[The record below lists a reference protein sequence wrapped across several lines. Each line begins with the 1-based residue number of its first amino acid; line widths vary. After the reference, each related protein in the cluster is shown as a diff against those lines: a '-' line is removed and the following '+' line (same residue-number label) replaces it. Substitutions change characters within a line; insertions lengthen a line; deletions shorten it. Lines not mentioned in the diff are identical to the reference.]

1 MSHFKQ
7 SNTFPLSLEDFQ
19 QNLFYLR
26 SGFVSAAF
34 DMCYR
39 YMQLCSSAS
48 IHSCISAAIPH
59 SAVQFHTDPMV
70 QWLCVLMTM
79 LSAKQHPAHV
89 SGELS
94 KHSILSPSVVGA
106 CLAHNRLS
114 LCITNC
120 TGTNVCPRPTNRQA
134 TWVASMPMRCFWTL
148 LCSSILEF
156 EYTVV
161 PKISTYIY
169 RILN

>member
-1 MSHFKQ
+1 M
-7 SNTFPLSLEDFQ
+7 

-59 SAVQFHTDPMV
+59 SAVQSHTDPMV
-70 QWLCVLMTM
+70 VRADDM
-79 LSAKQHPAHV
+79 LSAKQHPTHV

>member
-1 MSHFKQ
+1 MRYIIYSHFKQ
-7 SNTFPLSLEDFQ
+7 SNTFPMSLEDFQ

-59 SAVQFHTDPMV
+59 SAVQSHTDPMV
-70 QWLCVLMTM
+70 VRADDM
-79 LSAKQHPAHV
+79 LSAKQHPTHV
-89 SGELS
+89 SGEPS

-134 TWVASMPMRCFWTL
+134 TWVASMPMRCF
-148 LCSSILEF
+148 
-156 EYTVV
+156 
-161 PKISTYIY
+161 
-169 RILN
+169 